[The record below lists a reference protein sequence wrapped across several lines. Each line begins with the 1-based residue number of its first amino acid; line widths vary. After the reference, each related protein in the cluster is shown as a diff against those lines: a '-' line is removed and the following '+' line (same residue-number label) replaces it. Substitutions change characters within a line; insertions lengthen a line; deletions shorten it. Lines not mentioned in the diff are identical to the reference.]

1 MRFEKLSSQ
10 GGSAKNAGLPAY
22 LNLFHVP
29 VSIANPWQGIQID
42 DAIRPAVEKLGPS
55 FAIAVGPGARRC

>member
-1 MRFEKLSSQ
+1 MQ
-10 GGSAKNAGLPAY
+10 GLPAY
-22 LNLFHVP
+22 LTNLFHVP

-55 FAIAVGPGARRC
+55 FAIAVGLALGGVDRYRKK